1 MYYIIMTSIL
11 VLTQKAEV
19 KSGKL
24 NVEAGNE
31 VTLETIQNYYN

>member
-1 MYYIIMTSIL
+1 MSLKISSTVQPMMTSIL

-24 NVEAGNE
+24 NV
-31 VTLETIQNYYN
+31 